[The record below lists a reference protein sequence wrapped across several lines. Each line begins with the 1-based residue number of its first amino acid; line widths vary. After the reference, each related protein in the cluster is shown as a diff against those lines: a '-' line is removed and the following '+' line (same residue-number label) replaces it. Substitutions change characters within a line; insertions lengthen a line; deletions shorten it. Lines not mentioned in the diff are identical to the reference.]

1 VAAVLFRRKTL
12 KAEFIFEEESEFTD
26 FLFPSRMAVS
36 GHRTLYVGFCTASS
50 SQSPTYDIDQ

>member
-50 SQSPTYDIDQ
+50 SQSPT